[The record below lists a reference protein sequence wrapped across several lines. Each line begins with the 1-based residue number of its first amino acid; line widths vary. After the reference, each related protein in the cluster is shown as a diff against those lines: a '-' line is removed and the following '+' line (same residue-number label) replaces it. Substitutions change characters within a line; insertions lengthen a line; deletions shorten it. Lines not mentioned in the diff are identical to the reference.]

1 MDGIIGKMIFIFL
14 LSVASAIARADF
26 SSAMEN
32 YEAKKFPEA
41 MAELK
46 RLASLGHRDS
56 QLNVGVMYFRGEGVD
71 KDLVEGY
78 SWVALAASDNNAE
91 RSRIRDALMAKMDA
105 AQKQKALART
115 EYLLSQYGE
124 AALKEKLT
132 PVLISDADCK
142 FKLTP
147 IYLDIKSYPRPMRE
161 QGLEASVDVDFTVDK
176 LGYARDY
183 SIVYST
189 RKGFEAHTLEAVKFW
204 RYQPVVAEGKPVE
217 VVVKQVR
224 IKYKLEQ
231 NQWNKKAV
239 DKYVT
244 DLRNK
249 AENGSARDMYAFA
262 YITNL
267 VSELKVERR
276 ESNSWFL
283 KAATAGMPLAQY
295 EIGKS
300 LIRGE
305 GCQADVQKGIQ
316 WLTLAAQDSSPD
328 AQYFLGVS
336 LLGSGEFAKNK
347 AQGINWLQHA
357 ATAKHPKAS
366 MRLAWILATDSE
378 GSYRNPAAA
387 LSLINSIYET
397 YPDKLRANETLAAV
411 QAANG
416 LFDEAV
422 ASQLKAIKFAQEIE
436 YPQELGQQRL
446 AAYQQRQAWRE

>member
-1 MDGIIGKMIFIFL
+1 MGGAIGKM
-14 LSVASAIARADF
+14 AIVFFCLMVSNMVKADF

-147 IYLDIKSYPRPMRE
+147 TYQKIPSYPRAMRE
-161 QGLEASVDVDFTVDK
+161 EGSEASVDVDFTVDK

-189 RKGFEAHTLEAVKFW
+189 KKGFEAHTLDAVKFW
-204 RYQPVVAEGKPVE
+204 RYQPVVTEGKPVE

-224 IKYKLEQ
+224 IYYRMAQ
-231 NQWNKKAV
+231 NQWNKKSV

-244 DLRNK
+244 DLRSK

-267 VSELKVERR
+267 VSELKVERK
-276 ESNSWFL
+276 ESNGWFL

-305 GCQADVQKGIQ
+305 GCQEDMEKGIQ

-336 LLGSGEFAKNK
+336 LLGSDEFAKNK

-357 ATAKHPKAS
+357 ATAKHTKAS

-378 GSYRNPAAA
+378 DAYRNPVAA
-387 LSLINSIYET
+387 LSLINSVYES
-397 YPDKLRANETLAAV
+397 YSDKLRANETLAAA

-422 ASQLKAIKFAQEIE
+422 ASQLKAIKFAQEIG
-436 YPQELGQQRL
+436 YPQEIGQQRL
-446 AAYQQRQAWRE
+446 AAYQQHLALRE